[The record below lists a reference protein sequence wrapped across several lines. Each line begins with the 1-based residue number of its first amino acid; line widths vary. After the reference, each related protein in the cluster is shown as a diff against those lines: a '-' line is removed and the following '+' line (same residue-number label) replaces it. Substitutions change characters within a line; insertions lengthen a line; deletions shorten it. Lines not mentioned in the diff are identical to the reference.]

1 MPFDLDERVHETA
14 THVSL
19 TVGPHLWD
27 VYVFA
32 VTRVQR
38 DWFVEL
44 AAVGPRACTAT
55 VRVTS
60 SGDRVMVAKQV
71 LDLVRGW
78 LLETDGVDHVFLEDA
93 QPVAAAC

>member
-1 MPFDLDERVHETA
+1 MPFDLEEQVRET
-14 THVSL
+14 TSHVSL

-27 VYVFA
+27 VYVFG
-32 VTRVQR
+32 VTRVHR

-44 AAVGPRACTAT
+44 AAVGPRSCTAT

-60 SGDRVMVAKQV
+60 SGDRVMVAKRV

-78 LLETDGVDHVFLEDA
+78 LLETDGVDHVFLEEPLA
-93 QPVAAAC
+93 TPAAC